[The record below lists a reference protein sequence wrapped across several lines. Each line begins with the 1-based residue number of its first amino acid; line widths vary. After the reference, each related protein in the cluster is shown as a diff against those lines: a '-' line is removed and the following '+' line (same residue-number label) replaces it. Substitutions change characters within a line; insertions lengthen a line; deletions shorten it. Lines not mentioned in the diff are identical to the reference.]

1 MTQDTPQNINK
12 TAVAERRAACY
23 AAPIIDAATSQID
36 DDGYKRYYQ
45 PADAALYDPEMEY
58 LLGIDPKID
67 DLQLTDRELEA
78 LSRFL
83 PSLLCGEES
92 AVVIFNHESK
102 RLSKKAKDSIAA
114 SMAQL
119 SLEEERHEIMLRR
132 LSDWLPIPDDI
143 EDIHKRAGGF
153 FMKLGFA
160 SSSPEDRL
168 AHISALDTCVSL
180 TLGALAK
187 RSSMTKSEPF
197 MRIVN
202 RIRSD
207 ESRHVRICRKHLLK
221 LDVTEKQMD
230 GAGKT
235 VRGMF
240 VDLMIP
246 IADTFEAVGMD
257 PDKLF
262 STLRTRTAL

>member
-1 MTQDTPQNINK
+1 MPQNINK
-12 TAVAERRAACY
+12 IAVAARQASCY
-23 AAPIIDAATSQID
+23 AAPIIDAATSSID
-36 DDGYKRYYQ
+36 DDGYKRYRQ
-45 PADAALYDPEMEY
+45 PADPALYDAEMEY
-58 LLGIDPKID
+58 LLGIDPKVD
-67 DLQLTDRELEA
+67 DLHLTDRELEA
-78 LSRFL
+78 VSRFL

-92 AVVIFNHESK
+92 AVVIFNHECK
-102 RLSKKAKDSIAA
+102 RMTKKARDEIAA

-132 LSDWLPIPDDI
+132 LSDWLPVPNDI
-143 EDIHKRAGGF
+143 DDIHKRAGGF

-160 SSSPEDRL
+160 SASPEDRL

-187 RSSMTKSEPF
+187 QSSMTKSEPF

-207 ESRHVRICRKHLLK
+207 ESRHVRVCRKHLQELG
-221 LDVTEKQMD
+221 VSEIQME

-240 VDLMIP
+240 VDLMTP
-246 IADTFEAVGMD
+246 IADTFDAVGMD
-257 PDKLF
+257 PDRLF
-262 STLRTRTAL
+262 GTLRTRTAL

>member
-1 MTQDTPQNINK
+1 MPQNINQ
-12 TAVAERRAACY
+12 TAVAERQAACY
-23 AAPIIDAATSQID
+23 ATPIVDADTSRID
-36 DDGYKRYYQ
+36 DDGYKRYYS
-45 PADAALYDPEMEY
+45 PANADQQDPEMEY
-58 LLGIDPKID
+58 LLGIDPAKD
-67 DLQLTDRELEA
+67 DLHLSDKQLHA

-92 AVVIFNHESK
+92 AVVIFGHESK
-102 RLSKKAKDSIAA
+102 RMSKKAQDVIAA

-132 LSDWLPIPDDI
+132 LADWLPVPGDI
-143 EDIHKRAGGF
+143 GDIHERAGGF

-160 SSSPEDRL
+160 STSPEDRL

-180 TLGALAK
+180 TLGALVK
-187 RSSMTKSEPF
+187 RSDMTRSEPF

-207 ESRHVRICRKHLLK
+207 ESRHVRMCRKHL
-221 LDVTEKQMD
+221 TELGVSDTQME

-240 VDLMIP
+240 VDLMEP
-246 IADTFEAVGMD
+246 IADTFEDVGMD
-257 PDKLF
+257 PDRLF
-262 STLRTRTAL
+262 STLRTRTKL